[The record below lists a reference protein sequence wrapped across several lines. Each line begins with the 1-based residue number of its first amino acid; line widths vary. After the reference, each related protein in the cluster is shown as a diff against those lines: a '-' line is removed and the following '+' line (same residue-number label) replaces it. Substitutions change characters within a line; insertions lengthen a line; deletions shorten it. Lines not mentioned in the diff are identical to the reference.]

1 MICLFKIS
9 LLLISWMWYLFWASQ
24 SIACVSVFN
33 SSTPCIISSSKV
45 FPFSLVCPDP
55 SCWMLSCY
63 TQKSGDHLFHW
74 RVRLVHPFFSLWLS
88 SMSAASVMKATP
100 PTFFQIMSLLFWSG
114 RWGPDFQPVSLHLAS
129 VCPSYPLLMAPG
141 VFESGTSLESWGKTS
156 YYVLLII
163 YHFALMSQ
171 AMQ

>member
-1 MICLFKIS
+1 
-9 LLLISWMWYLFWASQ
+9 MWYLFWASQ
-24 SIACVSVFN
+24 SIACVCVFN

-45 FPFSLVCPDP
+45 FLFLLFVLILHV
-55 SCWMLSCY
+55 WMLSCY

-74 RVRLVHPFFSLWLS
+74 RVRLVHPFSHYGCPPCLLPLWWKQLLPLS
-88 SMSAASVMKATP
+88 SKLWAFYSEV
-100 PTFFQIMSLLFWSG
+100 G
-114 RWGPDFQPVSLHLAS
+114 GGVPDFQPVSLHLAS

-163 YHFALMSQ
+163 YHFALMGQ
-171 AMQ
+171 VMQ